1 MILYSGLTNI
11 HLTTCNSLELKFVLV
26 VCGADLVL

>member
-11 HLTTCNSLELKFVLV
+11 YLTACDSLGLKFVLM
-26 VCGADLVL
+26 VCGADLVS